1 MKGMLKFFSYILLRF
16 MEEIIFPGTLYESQE
31 SGRIPDEGHES
42 ILYSNILQTVAIQ
55 SFSNSTF
62 YLRLRVE
69 T

>member
-1 MKGMLKFFSYILLRF
+1 

-62 YLRLRVE
+62 YLWLRVE